1 MSSDDIV
8 LNVEGVSK
16 RYELFAEPKDQL
28 KQMVFPPLQRVLGLK
43 PSTYFREFW
52 ALREISFSLK
62 RGQSCGIV
70 GLNGSGKSTLLQIIA
85 GTLSPTNGEIQT
97 EGRIF
102 AMLELGSG
110 FNPDFT
116 GRENARLNAAILG
129 LSTAEIDDKIEE
141 IERFADIGE
150 HFDQP
155 LRSYSSGMQVRVAFA
170 VATVVNPDI
179 LIVDEALSVGDA
191 YFQQK
196 CFAFIDRFRAG
207 GVTLLFVSHSAQ
219 AVKELCDTA
228 ILLSHGQLIDQG
240 SPKAVIDRYN
250 GLVAQI
256 ADTSG
261 TPISIR
267 QSRPLAEDAG
277 AGIDYAHGMWTKA
290 TTVVT
295 NNQAELVDVRVLD
308 HKGDR
313 IEYVE
318 SESTITFQ
326 YVVRFRETLD
336 RPAYGI
342 IVRDKLGRSIF
353 ETSSFAM
360 GHGTGPVSPGEVR
373 VIRFTMPFNLRAGQ
387 YSFSVG
393 IANRG
398 FARSEF
404 EEHSLLMHD
413 VEQVIVVEAESA
425 IHYGGVF
432 NMNPSFEIS
441 QFQTLAA

>member
-1 MSSDDIV
+1 M
-8 LNVEGVSK
+8 
-16 RYELFAEPKDQL
+16 
-28 KQMVFPPLQRVLGLK
+28 
-43 PSTYFREFW
+43 
-52 ALREISFSLK
+52 
-62 RGQSCGIV
+62 
-70 GLNGSGKSTLLQIIA
+70 
-85 GTLSPTNGEIQT
+85 
-97 EGRIF
+97 
-102 AMLELGSG
+102 
-110 FNPDFT
+110 
-116 GRENARLNAAILG
+116 
-129 LSTAEIDDKIEE
+129 
-141 IERFADIGE
+141 
-150 HFDQP
+150 
-155 LRSYSSGMQVRVAFA
+155 
-170 VATVVNPDI
+170 
-179 LIVDEALSVGDA
+179 
-191 YFQQK
+191 
-196 CFAFIDRFRAG
+196 
-207 GVTLLFVSHSAQ
+207 
-219 AVKELCDTA
+219 
-228 ILLSHGQLIDQG
+228 
-240 SPKAVIDRYN
+240 IDRYN